1 MQIGEG
7 DTVGSYEIETVLD
20 SGGFGRTF
28 LAIHI
33 GTHERVV
40 LKFPHTA
47 SYDEAA
53 KEAQALGQLKRHDA
67 IVTVR
72 DVVSDDRSYVV
83 LEYVE
88 GIGLDDY
95 LSVHAPLTPVQWW
108 QTFRPLLSGVQHL
121 HAADIVHRD
130 IKPANVVLRD
140 SNPAAPVIIDFGAA
154 RDRDDFLTHII
165 GSGMYMDPT
174 IADYGALQPDPGWD
188 IYSLAVLSFEAMFSL
203 EFEELSSSVA
213 KKESRYDQARDK
225 MRQHFARSPSS
236 FLQAIGV
243 PLDKDSIAK
252 PKQIVDWLTLMV
264 RPTEAVSF
272 KDARGHEA
280 ANLDSSSPR
289 SNSTSSKHTL
299 ANKSR
304 EIERRFNLPQGSV
317 RFSDPDGNLLAKRRH
332 LLSLWGTWQGEAYEV
347 DDDWNVAT
355 VRESVEFFLQSPKGS
370 VCIVDPDGE
379 AYHGG
384 KKVRTVRDEHGPS

>member
-1 MQIGEG
+1 MRIGEG
-7 DTVGSYEIETVLD
+7 DTVGNYEIETDLG
-20 SGGFGRTF
+20 SGGFGQIF

-47 SYDEAA
+47 SYGDAA
-53 KEAQALGQLKRHDA
+53 KEAQALGHLKRHDA

-72 DVVSDDRSYVV
+72 DVVSDDIPYVV
-83 LEYVE
+83 LEHVE
-88 GIGLDDY
+88 GIGLDGY

-121 HAADIVHRD
+121 HAAGIVHRD
-130 IKPANVVLRD
+130 IKPANIVLRD

-154 RDRDDFLTHII
+154 RDKDDFLTQII

-174 IADYGALQPDPGWD
+174 IADFGALQPDPSWD

-203 EFEELSSSVA
+203 EFAELSSSVD

-225 MRQHFARSPSS
+225 MRQHFVRSPSS

-264 RPTEAVSF
+264 LPTGAVLS
-272 KDARGHEA
+272 RGHEA
-280 ANLDSSSPR
+280 ANLESSSPR

-304 EIERRFNLPQGSV
+304 EIERRFKLPQGSV
-317 RFSDPDGNLLAKRRH
+317 RFSDPDGNLLAKQRS
-332 LLSLWGTWQGEAYEV
+332 LLSLWGTWQGGSYEI

-355 VRESVEFFLQSPKGS
+355 VRESVEFFLRSPKGS
-370 VCIVDPDGE
+370 VCIVDPGGE

-384 KKVRTVRDEHGPS
+384 TKVRTVRDEHGPS

>member
-1 MQIGEG
+1 MRIGEG
-7 DTVGSYEIETVLD
+7 DTVGSYEIETALD
-20 SGGFGRTF
+20 KGGFGRTF

-33 GTHERVV
+33 GTYERVV

-53 KEAQALGQLKRHDA
+53 KEAQALGHLKRHDA

-72 DVVSDDRSYVV
+72 DVVSDDRPYVV

-88 GIGLDDY
+88 GMRLDEY

-121 HAADIVHRD
+121 HAAGIVHRD

-140 SNPAAPVIIDFGAA
+140 SNPAVPVIIDFGAA
-154 RDRDDFLTHII
+154 RDRDDFLTQTI

-174 IADYGALQPDPGWD
+174 IADYGALQPDPSWD
-188 IYSLAVLSFEAMFSL
+188 IYSLAVLSFEAMFAL
-203 EFEELSSSVA
+203 EFAELSSA
-213 KKESRYDQARDK
+213 IDKKESRYDQAHDK
-225 MRQHFARSPSS
+225 MRQHFVRSPSS

-243 PLDKDSIAK
+243 PLHKDSIAK
-252 PKQIVDWLTLMV
+252 PKEIVDWLTLMV
-264 RPTEAVSF
+264 RPAEAMSF
-272 KDARGHEA
+272 DTRGHEA
-280 ANLDSSSPR
+280 ANLDSSLPKW
-289 SNSTSSKHTL
+289 NSTSSKHTL
-299 ANKSR
+299 ADKSR

-317 RFSDPDGNLLAKRRH
+317 RFSDPDRNLLAKAAP
-332 LLSLWGTWQGEAYEV
+332 LLSLWGTWQGASYEV
-347 DDDWNVAT
+347 DDDWNVAL

-370 VCIVDPDGE
+370 VCIVDPDGK

-384 KKVRTVRDEHGPS
+384 KKVRTVRYEHGRS